1 MDGDGVQV
9 VQVNN
14 SLDVELAWHLNRHVR
29 SDQNLE
35 DIFNEKYAIKLM
47 EWKEKGHGDRNEK
60 FFLTDAVRINILKIL
75 FLILKKTRKVFM
87 FLKI

>member
-75 FLILKKTRKVFM
+75 F
-87 FLKI
+87 